1 MSCIHVFVA
10 PVESKRDDVAS
21 FRESSFR
28 DQASMLLSVETLGGK
43 RYHVMLVDY
52 LILGSHI
59 LQLSLSD
66 CEP

>member
-28 DQASMLLSVETLGGK
+28 DQASMLLSVETLGGEG
-43 RYHVMLVDY
+43 YV
-52 LILGSHI
+52 S
-59 LQLSLSD
+59 
-66 CEP
+66 